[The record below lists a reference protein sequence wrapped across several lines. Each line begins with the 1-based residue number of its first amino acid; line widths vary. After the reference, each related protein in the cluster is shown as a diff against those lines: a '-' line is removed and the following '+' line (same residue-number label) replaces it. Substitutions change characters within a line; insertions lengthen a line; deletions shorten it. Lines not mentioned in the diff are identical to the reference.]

1 MIRLRLL
8 VFFALC
14 WPGLAADTAPTLNAL
29 GVSLAAMRGK
39 EPGSDA
45 VRGATPKL
53 TVAKHLLRD
62 WVESQLPALA
72 QSGDEGALERKLNAE
87 LREAKLFCG
96 ESTPDQQ
103 PCPEWTSIGYLNDIK
118 FRRSGSFLI
127 LETSVGIE
135 CGADESAYLYS
146 WSREGWQRVW
156 QTEQNTYTKD
166 AYKPQTIHSVLI
178 SPYSRAN
185 DYIVLTLGSESWCSS
200 SLHDV
205 YYRAFRLG
213 PDAEA
218 LPILEGAEWA
228 RIGDDPP
235 IRGSVT
241 VNDVLIEFNL
251 VGGGVDYTAVR
262 HFKIDHDQVNRI
274 DPLALSPRDFVSE
287 WIFHDWTQMAIW
299 SETANRSAMRNWHG
313 KLHGDPNLGIFLYP
327 TMHCPPTPD
336 LWQVGLEFSNPPTPL
351 GAEPKG
357 TYFLVR
363 WRPPYT
369 FTMVEVSDHPSASCT
384 EEDRKADDERRT
396 LFPPQ

>member
-1 MIRLRLL
+1 LL
-8 VFFALC
+8 VLFALC
-14 WPGLAADTAPTLNAL
+14 WPGLAADTAPLLNAL
-29 GVSLAAMRGK
+29 GSSLAGMRGK
-39 EPGSDA
+39 APGSDGE
-45 VRGATPKL
+45 RGATPQL
-53 TVAKHLLRD
+53 TVTKHLLRD
-62 WVESQLPALA
+62 WVESRLHALP

-96 ESTPDQQ
+96 EGTPDQQ
-103 PCPEWTSIGYLNDIK
+103 PCPESTSIGYLHDLK
-118 FRRSGSFLI
+118 FRRSSSFLI
-127 LETSVGIE
+127 LKTSVGIE
-135 CGADESAYLYS
+135 CGTDESAYLYS
-146 WSREGWQRVW
+146 WSDEGWRRVW
-156 QTEQNTYTKD
+156 QTEQDTYTKD

-178 SPYSRAN
+178 SPYNRAN

-218 LPILEGAEWA
+218 LPLLEGAEWA
-228 RIGDDPP
+228 RIDGDQP

-241 VNDVLIEFNL
+241 ANEILVEFNL
-251 VGGGVDYTAVR
+251 VAGVGDYMAVR
-262 HFKIDHDQVNRI
+262 HYKIDHDGVIRI

-287 WIFHDWTQMAIW
+287 WIIHDWTQMAMW
-299 SETANRSAMRNWHG
+299 SETANRKSMRDWHG

-327 TMHCPPTPD
+327 TMHCAATPD
-336 LWQVGLEFSNPPTPL
+336 LWQVGLEFSDPPTPL
-351 GAEPKG
+351 NAEPNG

-369 FTMVEVSDHPSASCT
+369 FTMVQVSDRPSAACT
-384 EEDRKADDERRT
+384 EEDRKTDDEPHT